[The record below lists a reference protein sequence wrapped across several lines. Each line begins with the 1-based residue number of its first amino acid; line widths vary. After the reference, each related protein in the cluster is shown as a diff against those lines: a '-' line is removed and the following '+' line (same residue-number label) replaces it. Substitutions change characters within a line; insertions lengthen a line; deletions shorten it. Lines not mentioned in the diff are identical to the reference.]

1 MSRAVEYEVWRQIN
15 LIEDGEIVENET
27 RKKTE
32 QFFFYFLN
40 CSSSD
45 LQGFWSPCRPE
56 LKDETLMTI

>member
-32 QFFFYFLN
+32 KLFFYFLN
-40 CSSSD
+40 CS
-45 LQGFWSPCRPE
+45 FE
-56 LKDETLMTI
+56 L